1 MYVAHLGSEHVWT
14 AEGWTIYLADTVSL
28 SPKKLQT
35 YNSFF
40 LDPIGSLVCIYNSQ
54 RLQSLPEAEPAWGPG
69 SKYSAPLASLLSFMC
84 L

>member
-1 MYVAHLGSEHVWT
+1 MHAVHLGSEHVLT
-14 AEGWTIYLADTVSL
+14 AAGWTIYLAVTVSL
-28 SPKKLQT
+28 SPKKVQT

-40 LDPIGSLVCIYNSQ
+40 LDPTGSLICIYNSQ
-54 RLQSLPEAEPAWGPG
+54 RLHSLPEAEPGWGPG